1 MYSCLTWGLG
11 ALFFVVY
18 TVCSLV
24 GRYLFQVHSLRQHL
38 ASVCLLSCSSALSAV
53 VLPFAACL
61 PVPEARSLSSR
72 PPGFPMPRAPLS
84 PRLVD
89 GWDFDTWI
97 RWSFQQCRDGHTPYV
112 SVHSSN
118 HQRCPLVFSGAVL
131 LRVLQ
136 RQSWCPGRFRDD
148 PGVLDASEV
157 TLVSRTLSLLSS
169 YCTRLAAH
177 TCRGPAPADPG
188 SSKRG
193 RRRRGSGYNSFN

>member
-1 MYSCLTWGLG
+1 M
-11 ALFFVVY
+11 
-18 TVCSLV
+18 
-24 GRYLFQVHSLRQHL
+24 
-38 ASVCLLSCSSALSAV
+38 

-89 GWDFDTWI
+89 GWDFNTWI

-148 PGVLDASEV
+148 PGVPDASEV

-169 YCTRLAAH
+169 YCTRLAAGEMRKNH
-177 TCRGPAPADPG
+177 Q
-188 SSKRG
+188 
-193 RRRRGSGYNSFN
+193 RRRGGALEGQMRFTGA